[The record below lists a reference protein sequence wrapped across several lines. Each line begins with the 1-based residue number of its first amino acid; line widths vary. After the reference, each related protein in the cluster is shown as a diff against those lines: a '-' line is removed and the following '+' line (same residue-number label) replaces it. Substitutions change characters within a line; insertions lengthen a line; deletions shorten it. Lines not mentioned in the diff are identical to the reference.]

1 MLLAMGFRDADTR
14 TPEPLIVVGVD
25 GSEGS
30 DAALR
35 WAVEEAKL
43 HGDTVE
49 AVSVLPVSYITHGLA
64 MPPVDEMTAE
74 RSAADQ
80 VDRALARIGGTGDVP
95 VEVTCRYGNPGAVL
109 RREAGSKPADLV
121 VIGRAQQNLGYDVLA
136 GSVSRA
142 VRRSGFRP
150 VVVVPPSWSQATLSG
165 VIAVG
170 MDGTRRARAALRWAL
185 AEAERRQASV
195 RAVLAWDS
203 SSRAH
208 AAGALSVVADSARAA
223 QAKAEEVLADEIRAT
238 RESLP
243 GLSDVEVITVAVHAA
258 AHVALLRESAG
269 ADLLVLG
276 DHRRFELDELLLG
289 STTRVCLRHAVPPVV
304 LVPNAA

>member
-1 MLLAMGFRDADTR
+1 MLLAMGFHDVDTR

-30 DAALR
+30 NAALR

-43 HGDTVE
+43 TGDRVE
-49 AVSVLPVSYITHGLA
+49 AVSVWPVATVTHGLA
-64 MPPVDEMTAE
+64 VPGVDDVTAE
-74 RSAADQ
+74 STTAEEVHA
-80 VDRALARIGGTGDVP
+80 ALAGTGPVDVP
-95 VEVTCRYGNPGAVL
+95 VNVKCLYGNPRVVL
-109 RREAGSKPADLV
+109 RRAAASRPADLV
-121 VIGRAQQNLGYDVLA
+121 VIGRTHEYLGYEVLA
-136 GSVSRA
+136 GSVGRA
-142 VRRSGFRP
+142 VRRNASRP
-150 VVVVPPSWSQATLSG
+150 VVVVPPSWGCSPRTD

-170 MDGTRRARAALRWAL
+170 MDGTRRARAALRWAM
-185 AEAERRQASV
+185 AEAGRRHATV

-208 AAGALSVVADSARAA
+208 AAGALSVVADSHRAA
-223 QAKAEEVLADEIRAT
+223 QAKAEEIVTDEIRLT

-243 GLSDVEVITVAVHAA
+243 GLSEVEVIPVAAHAA

-276 DHRRFELDELLLG
+276 DHRRLELDELLLG

-304 LVPNAA
+304 LVPNVP